1 MQSPSSNL
9 RYNINLRRKEAICHS
24 ILDVQSDIKDITI
37 SVETYSETLNNLLSL
52 QHPVAKSLLAE
63 INHALAA
70 VNAKLDRSID
80 ITLAHSEEVLP
91 TTIPTALVD
100 EEDTINLHH
109 TFPQDRLY
117 LLPLKIES
125 LEDPDLGDLNHILNP
140 SEYLLGDEE
149 FARTTSFVDCCLEH
163 EPTVYIHGTESI
175 HDVLFPNFTSPF
187 KAPTDL
193 NKFYCALPPPNDA
206 PPNCPDKGN
215 ALDRCGNP
223 FYKRLQI
230 NDCVYSPS
238 RREFARVFSWSE
250 SEVNVEVISA
260 YRSYT
265 ELFIDPSSFARFPCN
280 YNFGDFV
287 IALNH
292 LQDRKFL
299 AYVSPY
305 SRTDSHPFPS
315 TNPFPPVTN
324 TFTPASLAKKKENNK
339 RKLK

>member
-70 VNAKLDRSID
+70 VNSKLDRSID

-117 LLPLKIES
+117 LLPLKIDS
-125 LEDPDLGDLNHILNP
+125 VEDPDLGDLHHLLNP
-140 SEYLLGDEE
+140 SDYLQVDAD
-149 FARTTSFVDCCLEH
+149 FATTTSSVDCCFEH
-163 EPTVYIHGTESI
+163 EPTIYIHGSEST
-175 HDVLFPNFTSPF
+175 HDALFPNFQSPF
-187 KAPTDL
+187 KEPTDI
-193 NKFYCALPPPNDA
+193 NKFYCPLPPPNDA

-230 NDCVYSPS
+230 NDCVYSPDL
-238 RREFARVFSWSE
+238 REFARVFSWTE

-260 YRSYT
+260 YRPYT
-265 ELFIDPSSFARFPCN
+265 ELFIDHSSFSRYCSN
-280 YNFGDFV
+280 WQFGEFV

-305 SRTDSHPFPS
+305 SRADSHPFPDS
-315 TNPFPPVTN
+315 RPFPPVLP
-324 TFTPASLAKKKENNK
+324 TFTPASLAKKKETCK
-339 RKLK
+339 RKLN